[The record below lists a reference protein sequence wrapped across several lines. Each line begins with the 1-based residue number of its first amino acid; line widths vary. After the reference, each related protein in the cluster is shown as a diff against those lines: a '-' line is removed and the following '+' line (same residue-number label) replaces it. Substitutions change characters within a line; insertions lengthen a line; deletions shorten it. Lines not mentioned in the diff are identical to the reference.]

1 MFRNKK
7 KQKGILH
14 NIDVIC
20 ICSYQFNYNDLK
32 LLYDLLDKNNMKD
45 EKKTIVKIITNIFLS
60 NCLTC
65 LTEYKSNYIFHL
77 LTLKDKVINDLF
89 KIKDFKHIICGEC
102 SSRVELK
109 E

>member
-1 MFRNKK
+1 M
-7 KQKGILH
+7 
-14 NIDVIC
+14 C
-20 ICSYQFNYNDLK
+20 ICSHLYNYNDLK
-32 LLYDLLDKNNMKD
+32 IIYELFEKFNLKD
-45 EKKTIVKIITNIFLS
+45 EKKTIMKIITNIFLS

-77 LTLKDKVINDLF
+77 LTLKDKAIVDLF

-102 SSRVELK
+102 SSRLEFK